1 MHLGRVVWWKVGGD
15 CVEEKLR
22 DVLRDRLAVEGHG
35 EGQVAVRVGHVV
47 GADFGESGKNIM
59 MCFLFVKRHVVV
71 S

>member
-1 MHLGRVVWWKVGGD
+1 M
-15 CVEEKLR
+15 EEKLR
-22 DVLRDRLAVEGHG
+22 DVLRNRLAVEGHG

-59 MCFLFVKRHVVV
+59 MCFFVCKKARSCKFILLF